1 MTNFRIRPFSIAGPV
16 PNTDT
21 NIGSGF
27 FFRNGDTA
35 YSCVK
40 NVIIS
45 EFGKPRPEQPASE
58 LENWTSSELRFFAA
72 LYLGTGPNRRVRPYP
87 LPIYE
92 DIQIAEINDA
102 FSDVAF
108 LRNLRAKMAGDSYV
122 MRFNQGLVSGNYAD
136 YETVEWGQAETSQ
149 AQLVWC
155 SLTLDKQVALRGLFA
170 LLKSEM
176 LFAHHQFGNA
186 ALAEA
191 HISMDAAHCIVR
203 TKLRELGHSNPSA
216 SDAGQFVSK
225 LFGENWSGERFFED
239 YYIDRIRNVHAD
251 NRFGSETIPEYCVD
265 DLWFLQRG
273 LKELYFRLLTN
284 MSYVNGD

>member
-1 MTNFRIRPFSIAGPV
+1 MLSFRIRPFAIAGPA
-16 PNTDT
+16 PNADI
-21 NIGSGF
+21 NIGSALL
-27 FFRNGDTA
+27 FRNGDIV

-40 NVIIS
+40 NVMIS
-45 EFGKPRPEQPASE
+45 EFGKLRPEQPASE
-58 LENWTSSELRFFAA
+58 LENWTPSELRFFAA
-72 LYLGTGPNRRVRPYP
+72 LYLGAGPYRRVRPYP
-87 LPIYE
+87 LPVYE
-92 DIQIAEINDA
+92 DIQIAEINDV

-108 LRNLRAKMAGDSYV
+108 LGNLRAKMAGDSYL
-122 MRFNQGLVSGNYAD
+122 MQFNQGLAPAAYAN
-136 YETVEWGQAETSQ
+136 YETVKWGQAENSQ
-149 AQLVWC
+149 AKLVWC
-155 SLTLDKQVALRGLFA
+155 SLTLDNQVALRGLFA

-191 HISMDAAHCIVR
+191 HISMDAAHCVVR
-203 TKLRELGHSNPSA
+203 EKLRELGHSNPSA

-225 LFGENWSGERFFED
+225 VFGENWSGERFFED

-251 NRFGSETIPEYCVD
+251 NRFGSETIPTFCVD

-284 MSYVNGD
+284 LNYVDGD